1 MIGVECVVVH
11 HIPYRQSGKILKLPM
26 SCRPS
31 LACRLSPMYNDVPLH
46 STDTGS

>member
-1 MIGVECVVVH
+1 MIRIECVIVH
-11 HIPYRQSGKILKLPM
+11 YIHYRQSGKILKLPM
-26 SCRPS
+26 AGRPS